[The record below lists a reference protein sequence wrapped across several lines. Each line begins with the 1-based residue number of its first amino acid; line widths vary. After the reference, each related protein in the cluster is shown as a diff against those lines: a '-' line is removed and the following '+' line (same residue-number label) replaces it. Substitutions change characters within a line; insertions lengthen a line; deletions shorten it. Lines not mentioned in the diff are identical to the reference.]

1 MSGLDGAQLPDETS
15 GPQRVF
21 EGDLVVPLMSPWLA
35 FADLLR
41 LAQTNRACMR
51 EISIGVREIGLTEF
65 EDPATGRITDA
76 VIASISR
83 RFPSLRVLY
92 LHQCVDIT
100 DAALRHLACL
110 PQLRELTIS
119 GCDVTFAGL
128 SALSDTLESLDLD
141 LGGCDITDA
150 SVLAIARSCPR
161 IKWLEI
167 GTALEFRSSGDHPV
181 GHFSDASIVEL
192 ASRCRDLWWLS
203 LSSTSITDVSLQAI
217 ARNCRKLRHLKLECP
232 RMTDAGLIP
241 LAQCWSLRQLE
252 LLTPHV
258 TNEGIS
264 HVSRL
269 NNFKLSDNDRVTPAA
284 FVGLIRRSPR
294 LTFIHC
300 LSCKHLEKSSI
311 FWHCYLEFENDHLQ
325 CQHPA
330 MQSMAWH
337 VPESELRELP
347 PAAIAALGYEFEEA

>member
-128 SALSDTLESLDLD
+128 SALSDTLESL
-141 LGGCDITDA
+141 
-150 SVLAIARSCPR
+150 
-161 IKWLEI
+161 
-167 GTALEFRSSGDHPV
+167 
-181 GHFSDASIVEL
+181 
-192 ASRCRDLWWLS
+192 
-203 LSSTSITDVSLQAI
+203 
-217 ARNCRKLRHLKLECP
+217 
-232 RMTDAGLIP
+232 
-241 LAQCWSLRQLE
+241 
-252 LLTPHV
+252 
-258 TNEGIS
+258 
-264 HVSRL
+264 
-269 NNFKLSDNDRVTPAA
+269 TPAA

-347 PAAIAALGYEFEEA
+347 PAAISALGVKFET

>member
-1 MSGLDGAQLPDETS
+1 MSGLDGALLPDEAS
-15 GPQRVF
+15 GPRRVF

-100 DAALRHLACL
+100 DAAVRHLACL

-119 GCDVTFAGL
+119 GCDVTSAGL
-128 SALSDTLESLDLD
+128 SVLSDTLELLD
-141 LGGCDITDA
+141 
-150 SVLAIARSCPR
+150 
-161 IKWLEI
+161 
-167 GTALEFRSSGDHPV
+167 
-181 GHFSDASIVEL
+181 
-192 ASRCRDLWWLS
+192 
-203 LSSTSITDVSLQAI
+203 
-217 ARNCRKLRHLKLECP
+217 
-232 RMTDAGLIP
+232 LIP
-241 LAQCWSLRQLE
+241 LAQCWSLRGLE
-252 LLTPHV
+252 LVAPHV

-264 HVSRL
+264 YVSRL
-269 NNFKLSDNDRVTPAA
+269 NSFKLSSNDRVTPAA
-284 FVGLIRRSPR
+284 FVGLLRRSPH
-294 LTFIHC
+294 IWGIYC
-300 LSCKHLEKSSI
+300 SSCKHLEKSAI
-311 FWHCYLEFENDHLQ
+311 FWHCYREFENDHLQ
-325 CQHPA
+325 CHHPA

-347 PAAIAALGYEFEEA
+347 PAAAAALGYEFEEV

>member
-1 MSGLDGAQLPDETS
+1 MSSLDGALLSDEAS
-15 GPQRVF
+15 GPKRVF

-35 FADLLR
+35 LADLLR

-92 LHQCVDIT
+92 LH
-100 DAALRHLACL
+100 
-110 PQLRELTIS
+110 
-119 GCDVTFAGL
+119 
-128 SALSDTLESLDLD
+128 
-141 LGGCDITDA
+141 
-150 SVLAIARSCPR
+150 
-161 IKWLEI
+161 
-167 GTALEFRSSGDHPV
+167 
-181 GHFSDASIVEL
+181 ASIVEL

-284 FVGLIRRSPR
+284 FVGLIRRSPH

-311 FWHCYLEFENDHLQ
+311 FWHCYREFENDHLQ
-325 CQHPA
+325 CHHPA